1 LDNLIKLSLLRQTGA
16 FREISAL
23 QNSKFI
29 HFPHGC
35 YLLALQAIHQ
45 RCAPRLLA
53 YVRHTKDVLMAND
66 PTLRDNCTGGAFP
79 AVEFFLGND
88 ESPPTLHDLDMMWS
102 WRALTALGKYDA
114 RWGGELILWDEKKIF
129 KFPPGATFLF
139 PGRLIRYSFT
149 QVRRSSSSEVNTTH
163 FIQVRSGEMR
173 YSFGQYAQA
182 GLFRYVENRFM
193 SEANFEATAWKLQRK
208 ARDRLRDARMVKALG
223 MYSLLNEI
231 YQ

>member
-1 LDNLIKLSLLRQTGA
+1 
-16 FREISAL
+16 
-23 QNSKFI
+23 
-29 HFPHGC
+29 
-35 YLLALQAIHQ
+35 
-45 RCAPRLLA
+45 PRLLA

-79 AVEFFLGND
+79 AVEFFLGSD

-102 WRALTALGKYDA
+102 WRALTALGEYNA

-149 QVRRSSSSEVNTTH
+149 QVRCSFSSE
-163 FIQVRSGEMR
+163 
-173 YSFGQYAQA
+173 YSFGQYAHA
-182 GLFRYVENRFM
+182 GLFRYVENGFM
-193 SEANFEATAWKLQRK
+193 SEANFEATAWKLQRE
-208 ARDRLRDARMVKALG
+208 ARDRMRDARMVKALG